1 MTEESRMR
9 RGCASSKD
17 YSSNAL
23 NTKHQSD
30 SITDEASGEIET
42 SADTIISEAESH
54 PTHKRPQ
61 SAKRFD
67 EVRACGDWFA
77 NIYYAAQ
84 DAARYSPESDDITEL
99 SCAYNNTVHHGEP
112 MSPIMA
118 LRMPR
123 MVKQPQQWLIDVIRG
138 LGW

>member
-1 MTEESRMR
+1 MLDELKARPGQSP
-9 RGCASSKD
+9 CKD
-17 YSSNAL
+17 
-23 NTKHQSD
+23 SD
-30 SITDEASGEIET
+30 QNRHIPSEKDVPTDYI
-42 SADTIISEAESH
+42 
-54 PTHKRPQ
+54 THKRPQ

-99 SCAYNNTVHHGEP
+99 SCAYNNTVYFGEP